1 MTAGERLI
9 QQGIQEGILV
19 GERRIL
25 LRQVRVRFGDQVDA
39 EIERR
44 IETASAE
51 QFDLWVDRVFSATS
65 LAELLAD

>member
-51 QFDLWVDRVFSATS
+51 HTASYSAS
-65 LAELLAD
+65 VICGCLPS